1 MRPCRVPLY
10 NPDMKNPLLASAARC
25 WLCCAALFLT
35 QPLWAFQLPN
45 EAPQGTLILTVN
57 GKIGVKN
64 SPDAALF
71 DAALLDT
78 LPQHSFVSTTPWL
91 KNPAT
96 FTGPLLKDVLQ
107 ALKAQGTNLKA
118 LALNDYKIDIPLD
131 DAFKFDVILTRKVN
145 GRALTVREKGPIFMM
160 YPFERF
166 PELKTGTY
174 YSRCVW
180 QLKSLRVE

>member
-1 MRPCRVPLY
+1 
-10 NPDMKNPLLASAARC
+10 MKNPLLASAVRC
-25 WLCCAALFLT
+25 WLCCAALLLTPALT
-35 QPLWAFQLPN
+35 QPLWAFELPK
-45 EAPQGTLILTVN
+45 EAPQGTVILTVN
-57 GKIGVKN
+57 GKIGVRN
-64 SPDAALF
+64 SSDAALF
-71 DAALLDT
+71 DAALLDA

-180 QLKSLRVE
+180 QLKSLSVE

>member
-1 MRPCRVPLY
+1 
-10 NPDMKNPLLASAARC
+10 MKNSPLASAVRF
-25 WLCCAALFLT
+25 WLCGTALLLSQSLAAFE
-35 QPLWAFQLPN
+35 LPK
-45 EAPQGTLILTVN
+45 EAPQGAVILTVSGN
-57 GKIGVKN
+57 IGIKN
-64 SPDAALF
+64 SADAALF
-71 DAALLDT
+71 DAALLDA

-107 ALKAQGTNLKA
+107 ALKAQGTTLKA

-131 DAFKFDVILTRKVN
+131 DAFKFDVILTRKVD
-145 GRALTVREKGPIFMM
+145 GKVLTVREKGPIFMM

-166 PELKTGTY
+166 PHLKTDLY

>member
-1 MRPCRVPLY
+1 
-10 NPDMKNPLLASAARC
+10 MKNSPLASAVRF
-25 WLCCAALFLT
+25 WRCCAALLLS
-35 QPLWAFQLPN
+35 QPLWAFELPK
-45 EAPQGTLILTVN
+45 EAPQGAVILTIS
-57 GKIGVKN
+57 GKIGIKN
-64 SPDAALF
+64 SADAALF
-71 DAALLDT
+71 DAALLDA

-118 LALNDYKIDIPLD
+118 LALNDYKVDIPLD
-131 DAFKFDVILTRKVN
+131 DAFKFDVILTRKVD
-145 GRALTVREKGPIFMM
+145 GKVLTVREKGPIFMM

-166 PELKTGTY
+166 PQLKTDIY

>member
-1 MRPCRVPLY
+1 
-10 NPDMKNPLLASAARC
+10 MKNSPLASAVRF
-25 WLCCAALFLT
+25 WLCCAALLLS
-35 QPLWAFQLPN
+35 QPLWAFELPK
-45 EAPQGTLILTVN
+45 EAPQGAVILTVS

-64 SPDAALF
+64 SADAALF
-71 DAALLDT
+71 DAALLDA

-91 KNPAT
+91 KHPAT

-107 ALKAQGTNLKA
+107 ALKAQGTTLKA

-131 DAFKFDVILTRKVN
+131 DAFKFDVILTRKVD
-145 GRALTVREKGPIFMM
+145 GRVLTVREKGPIFVM

-166 PELKTGTY
+166 PELKTETY

>member
-1 MRPCRVPLY
+1 
-10 NPDMKNPLLASAARC
+10 MKNSPLTSAVRC
-25 WLCCAALFLT
+25 WLCVAALFLT
-35 QPLWAFQLPN
+35 PALSQPLWAFELPK
-45 EAPQGTLILTVN
+45 EAPQGVVILSVS
-57 GKIGVKN
+57 GKIGIKN
-64 SPDAALF
+64 SADAALF
-71 DAALLDT
+71 DAALLDA
-78 LPQHSFVSTTPWL
+78 LPQQSFVATTPWL
-91 KNPAT
+91 KTPAT

-131 DAFKFDVILTRKVN
+131 DAFKFDVILARKVD
-145 GRALTVREKGPIFMM
+145 GKVLTVREKGPIFMM

-166 PELKTGTY
+166 PQLKTDIY

>member
-1 MRPCRVPLY
+1 
-10 NPDMKNPLLASAARC
+10 MKNSPLTSAVRC
-25 WLCCAALFLT
+25 WLCVAALFLTPALT
-35 QPLWAFQLPN
+35 QPLWAFELPKG
-45 EAPQGTLILTVN
+45 APQGAVILSVS

-71 DAALLDT
+71 DAALLDA
-78 LPQHSFVSTTPWL
+78 LPQHSFVATTPWL
-91 KNPAT
+91 KTPAT

-107 ALKAQGTNLKA
+107 ALKAQGTTLKA

-131 DAFKFDVILTRKVN
+131 DAFKFDVILTRKVD
-145 GRALTVREKGPIFMM
+145 GKVLTVREKGPIFMM

-166 PELKTGTY
+166 PQLKTDIY

>member
-1 MRPCRVPLY
+1 MT
-10 NPDMKNPLLASAARC
+10 KSLLTSPVRF

-35 QPLWAFQLPN
+35 QSLAAFELPKD
-45 EAPQGTLILTVN
+45 APPGKVVLTVK
-57 GKIGVKN
+57 GKIEVKN
-64 SPDAALF
+64 TASAAVF
-71 DAALLDT
+71 DDALLDA
-78 LPQHSFVSTTPWL
+78 LPQHSFVSTTPWI

-96 FTGPLLKDVLQ
+96 FTGPLLKDLLQ

-118 LALNDYKIDIPLD
+118 LALNDYKMDIPLD
-131 DAFKFDVILTRKVN
+131 DAFKYEVILARKVD

-166 PELKTGTY
+166 PELKTKIY

-180 QLKSLRVE
+180 QLKSLTVE

>member
-1 MRPCRVPLY
+1 
-10 NPDMKNPLLASAARC
+10 MKNSPLVSAVRF
-25 WLCCAALFLT
+25 WLCGAALFLT
-35 QPLWAFQLPN
+35 QALTQSLAAFELPK
-45 EAPQGTLILTVN
+45 EAPLGAVILTVS
-57 GKIGVKN
+57 GKIGIKN
-64 SPDAALF
+64 SADAALF
-71 DAALLDT
+71 DAALLDA
-78 LPQHSFVSTTPWL
+78 LPQHSFVSATPWL

-107 ALKAQGTNLKA
+107 ALKAQGTTLKA

-131 DAFKFDVILTRKVN
+131 DAFKFDVILTRKVD
-145 GRALTVREKGPIFMM
+145 GRVLTVREKGPIFVM

-166 PELKTGTY
+166 PHLKTDLY

>member
-1 MRPCRVPLY
+1 
-10 NPDMKNPLLASAARC
+10 MKNSPLASAVRF
-25 WLCCAALFLT
+25 WLCGTALLLSQSLAAFE
-35 QPLWAFQLPN
+35 LPK
-45 EAPQGTLILTVN
+45 EAPQGAVILRVSGN
-57 GKIGVKN
+57 IGIKN
-64 SPDAALF
+64 SADAALF
-71 DAALLDT
+71 DAALLDA

-118 LALNDYKIDIPLD
+118 LALNDYKVDIPLD
-131 DAFKFDVILTRKVN
+131 DAFKFDVILTRKVD
-145 GRALTVREKGPIFMM
+145 GQVLTVREKGPIFVM

-166 PELKTGTY
+166 PQLKTDIY

>member
-1 MRPCRVPLY
+1 
-10 NPDMKNPLLASAARC
+10 MKNPLLAFVVRF
-25 WLCCAALFLT
+25 WLCSAALFLT
-35 QPLWAFQLPN
+35 QSLAAFELPK
-45 EAPQGTLILTVN
+45 EAPLGAVILTVN
-57 GKIGVKN
+57 GKIGIKN

-71 DAALLDT
+71 DAALLDA
-78 LPQHSFVSTTPWL
+78 LPQHSFVSATPWL

-118 LALNDYKIDIPLD
+118 LALNDYKVDIPLD
-131 DAFKFDVILTRKVN
+131 DALKFDVILTRKVD
-145 GRALTVREKGPIFMM
+145 GQVLTVREKGPIFVM

-166 PELKTGTY
+166 PQLKTDTY
-174 YSRCVW
+174 YSRCIW

>member
-1 MRPCRVPLY
+1 
-10 NPDMKNPLLASAARC
+10 MKNSPLASAVRF
-25 WLCCAALFLT
+25 WLGCAALVLVQSLT
-35 QPLWAFQLPN
+35 QSLGAFELPK
-45 EAPQGTLILTVN
+45 EAPQGAVILTIS

-71 DAALLDT
+71 DAALLDA
-78 LPQHSFVSTTPWL
+78 LPQHSFVSATPWL

-107 ALKAQGTNLKA
+107 ALKAQGTHLKA

-131 DAFKFDVILTRKVN
+131 DAFKFDVILARKVD
-145 GRALTVREKGPIFMM
+145 GRVLTVREKGPIFVM

-166 PELKTGTY
+166 PELKTDTY

>member
-1 MRPCRVPLY
+1 
-10 NPDMKNPLLASAARC
+10 MKKSSLASAVRF
-25 WLCCAALFLT
+25 WLGCAALFLT
-35 QPLWAFQLPN
+35 QAFTQSLAAFELPR
-45 EAPQGTLILTVN
+45 EAPQGAVILTVN
-57 GKIGVKN
+57 GKIGVRN

-71 DAALLDT
+71 DATLLDA
-78 LPQHSFVSTTPWL
+78 LPQHSFVSATPWL

-118 LALNDYKIDIPLD
+118 LALNDYKINIPLD
-131 DAFKFDVILTRKVN
+131 DAFKFDVILARKVD
-145 GRALTVREKGPIFMM
+145 GRVLTVREKGPIFVM

-166 PELKTGTY
+166 PELKTDTY

>member
-1 MRPCRVPLY
+1 MTKPPLT
-10 NPDMKNPLLASAARC
+10 SSVRF
-25 WLCCAALFLT
+25 WLCCAALLLT
-35 QPLWAFQLPN
+35 QSLAAFELPK
-45 EAPQGTLILTVN
+45 EVPQGGVILTVN

-64 SPDAALF
+64 SPDAAVF
-71 DAALLDT
+71 DAALLDA
-78 LPQHSFVSTTPWL
+78 LPQHSVVATPPWI

-118 LALNDYKIDIPLD
+118 LALNDYKIDIPFD
-131 DAFKFDVILTRKVN
+131 DAFKYDVILARKVD
-145 GRALTVREKGPIFMM
+145 GRALTVREKGPVFVM

-166 PELKTGTY
+166 PELKTATY

-180 QLKSLRVE
+180 QLKSLSVE